1 MPGLFGVVDLK
12 RGRGGRDLHGLSC
25 EVARRLTRQPNYK
38 CDLHRTEWAVFGR
51 IGASFHD
58 NTPWPAEPG
67 QPAVAGILHDPLA
80 SMAHL
85 AARRFSEASGFFAA
99 ACEDGQGL
107 AVAVD
112 RRGSIPIFFG
122 LEDGLLVF
130 APEVKGVL
138 AAPGLSREPDL
149 AAIAS
154 FMASGHLLGDQTL
167 FRAVRRLRGGQA
179 LTVDRSGSASVS
191 TQLV

>member
-138 AAPGLSREPDL
+138 AAPRPV
-149 AAIAS
+149 ARAR
-154 FMASGHLLGDQTL
+154 SGGHRQLHGVGPSARHQTL